1 MVHRIKLLLDSCCLM
16 LAFNNRLQ
24 LHESLFDG
32 WFTAHMIM
40 KYVSLVQSLLVQRG
54 GSLWSILKL
63 THVSCLC
70 EHEKRCV

>member
-1 MVHRIKLLLDSCCLM
+1 MVHRIESLLDSCRLV
-16 LAFNNRLQ
+16 LIFNNRLQ

-32 WFTAHMIM
+32 WFAAHMIM
-40 KYVSLVQSLLVQRG
+40 KYVSLVQSLLMQRG